1 MNIRQQ
7 YVLTMFRTKASDW
20 KLTVIQGTKIM
31 DDSRPLCIHNDEARK
46 TRKGEAAPRWL
57 ATPLP
62 HPIFPPPIPSVV
74 CPSILDN
81 VHSWDQ
87 IDLAS
92 YDTFGL
98 IGIAKRPDNL
108 VGSNIHIFRL
118 GQYLNIYCWRVVYC
132 IYLEHYCPHIY
143 LDLYFLPYVIGWN
156 KTHTIH
162 GYCFMRHAAF
172 VKSL

>member
-1 MNIRQQ
+1 
-7 YVLTMFRTKASDW
+7 
-20 KLTVIQGTKIM
+20 M

-57 ATPLP
+57 VTPLP
-62 HPIFPPPIPSVV
+62 HPIFPPIPSEVY
-74 CPSILDN
+74 PSILDN

-98 IGIAKRPDNL
+98 IGIAETRQFSRIKYTYFQVRAISKYILLTCVQQCCNL
-108 VGSNIHIFRL
+108 FRALLSICNATYTIWIF
-118 GQYLNIYCWRVVYC
+118 YF
-132 IYLEHYCPHIY
+132 
-143 LDLYFLPYVIGWN
+143 YFLPYIIGWN

-172 VKSL
+172 VKSLQFIRVEVGFSLF